1 MGLKFYHVITLYIYI
16 YIYIYIHV
24 CKDFGI
30 KNVAE
35 YHDLYLSEC
44 PFLMPGA
51 RGVFDPHIN
60 RAKTFGTPT

>member
-1 MGLKFYHVITLYIYI
+1 MALQIL
-16 YIYIYIHV
+16 HV

-60 RAKTFGTPT
+60 WAKTFGTPT

>member
-1 MGLKFYHVITLYIYI
+1 MALQIL
-16 YIYIYIHV
+16 HV

-35 YHDLYLSEC
+35 YHDLYLSD
-44 PFLMPGA
+44 A
-51 RGVFDPHIN
+51 RGVFEPQIN

>member
-1 MGLKFYHVITLYIYI
+1 MALQIL
-16 YIYIYIHV
+16 HV

-60 RAKTFGTPT
+60 RAKTFGTPTRSFKKFWYP